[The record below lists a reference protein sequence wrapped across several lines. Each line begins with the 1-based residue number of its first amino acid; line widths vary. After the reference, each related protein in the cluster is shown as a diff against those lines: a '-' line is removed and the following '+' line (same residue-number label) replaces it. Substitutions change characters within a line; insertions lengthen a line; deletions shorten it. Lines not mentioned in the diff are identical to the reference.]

1 MFALYY
7 NVTPTYIPIHDNGRM
22 SRLARFE
29 RGGSCMK
36 ILEHRALRGPNRYS
50 RYPTIFMLL
59 DIGEFEDSPSDTLP
73 GFTDR
78 LIELVPSLHNHECS
92 VGEPGG
98 FFQRLRRGTWA
109 GHIVEHIAVELQC
122 LARMEVGFGK
132 TFDTSEHGI
141 YKVVYRYRVES
152 VGLLAGREAVALVE
166 ATAEKRFYD
175 IGTTVAQLK
184 ELREKDLLGPSTRSI
199 VEEAKQRGIPAMRLN
214 NVSLVQLG
222 YGSKQRR
229 IQATMTDRTSA
240 LGVEIADEKFRTKE
254 LLRRAGI
261 PTPKGSIV
269 ESIEEAVRVAEELG
283 YPVAVKPEVGN
294 HGRGI
299 TACVSSPEEL
309 GSAFESA
316 YRIFDSVIVEKS
328 LTGLDF
334 RVLAINGKLVAAALR
349 EPAHIVGDGAS
360 SISQLIDEV
369 NRDPRRGV
377 GHEKML
383 TAITV
388 DSMTERLL
396 SFRGLRL
403 DEKLPANEKLYLKS
417 TGNLSTGGTARD
429 VTDEVHQDVRRMCE
443 RIARIV
449 GMDCVGIDIVAPG
462 LDRPL
467 PHDSAGIVEVNAA
480 PGFRMHLDPTEGK
493 ARNVAKPFV
502 EMLFPSDVNFDVP
515 IVAVTG
521 TNGKTTTA
529 KLIAHALKY
538 SGKIVGFAGTTGV
551 EIDGIPIVSGD
562 YSGPDGA
569 GIVLSEPTVDH
580 AVLEVARGGIIRRGL
595 GFESCSVGVLLNVKE
610 DHIGVDGVEDLEELA
625 LVKSTVIEVVRDSGV
640 SVINADDPISIGLK
654 DRAGGE
660 LILFSLYPEQ
670 ETIVQHVRSG
680 GTAVVLEDGDVVIHS
695 PEPSVHLLSV
705 LDAPIT
711 LRGVAAFNIS
721 NVLAAVAAMH
731 GMGIPVDM
739 IRSGIR
745 TFHPSPTQ
753 NPGRMNLID
762 FVSFKVLLDYGH
774 NVPAVKALGS
784 TLPHITKGRKIVVA
798 HGTGNR
804 LDEHI
809 KMLGAT
815 LADVYDFIIVADA
828 DPRQRRP
835 GETPD
840 IVRAGVLETGF
851 AADRLEV
858 VNDPIEAI
866 DRAFAVVS
874 SGDLIVVQVDEV
886 KPMLNR
892 VMEHFERIVGTTP
905 SVKPRS

>member
-1 MFALYY
+1 M
-7 NVTPTYIPIHDNGRM
+7 
-22 SRLARFE
+22 E
-29 RGGSCMK
+29 

-59 DIGEFEDSPSDTLP
+59 DIGEFEDSPSDSLD

-78 LIELVPSLHNHECS
+78 LIELLPSLRSHECS
-92 VGEPGG
+92 VGEPSG
-98 FFQRLRRGTWA
+98 FIQRLRRGTWA
-109 GHIVEHIAVELQC
+109 GHIVEHVAVELQC

-132 TFDTSEHGI
+132 TFDTSEPGI

-152 VGLLAGREAVALVE
+152 VGLLAGREAVSLVE
-166 ATAEKRFYD
+166 AVAKKRSFD
-175 IGTTVAQLK
+175 IETCVAQLK
-184 ELREKDLLGPSTRSI
+184 DLREQDLLGPSTRSI

-214 NVSLVQLG
+214 NVSFVQLG
-222 YGSKQRR
+222 HGSKQRR

-254 LLRRAGI
+254 LLMRAGI
-261 PTPKGSIV
+261 PTPEGAVVDSL
-269 ESIEEAVRVAEELG
+269 EEAARVAEDLG

-294 HGRGI
+294 HGKGI
-299 TACVSSPEEL
+299 TAHVSNAEEL
-309 GSAFESA
+309 RTAFTAA
-316 YRIFDSVIVEKS
+316 YKFFDSVVVEKS
-328 LTGLDF
+328 LTGFDF
-334 RVLAINGKLVAAALR
+334 RVLVVNGNLVAAALR
-349 EPAHIVGDGAS
+349 EPAHVVGDGTS
-360 SISQLIDEV
+360 SIHRLIEEV
-369 NRDPRRGV
+369 NNDPRRGI

-396 SFRGLRL
+396 SFRGFEL
-403 DEKLPANEKLYLKS
+403 DQVLPANEKLYLKS

-429 VTDEVHQDVRRMCE
+429 VTDEIHQDVRLMCE

-449 GMDCVGIDIVAPG
+449 GMDCVGIDIVALG

-467 PHDSAGIVEVNAA
+467 TNGSAGIVEVNAA

-502 EMLFPSDVNFDVP
+502 EMLFPSDVSFDVP

-538 SGKIVGFAGTTGV
+538 SGKMVGFAGTTGV
-551 EIDGIPIVSGD
+551 EIDGITIAAGD
-562 YSGPDGA
+562 YSGPEGA
-569 GIVLSEPTVDH
+569 GIVLREPTVDH

-595 GFESCSVGVLLNVKE
+595 AFDSCSVGVLLNVKE

-640 SVINADDPISIGLK
+640 SVINADDPISVGLR
-654 DRAGGE
+654 DRAGGQP
-660 LILFSLYPEQ
+660 IFFSLNPAND
-670 ETIVQHVRSG
+670 TILRHVSSG
-680 GTAVVLEDGDVVIHS
+680 GTAVVLEEGFVVIHS
-695 PEPSVHLLSV
+695 PEPSVQLLPV
-705 LDAPIT
+705 TDAPIT

-721 NVLAAVAAMH
+721 NVLAAVAALH
-731 GMGIPVDM
+731 GLGIPIDM
-739 IRSGIR
+739 IRTGIS
-745 TFHPSPTQ
+745 TFHPSATQ

-762 FVSFKVLLDYGH
+762 FVSFKVILDYGH

-784 TLPHITKGRKIVVA
+784 ALPHITKGRKIVVA

-804 LDEHI
+804 PDEHI
-809 KMLGAT
+809 KAFGAA
-815 LADVYDFIIVADA
+815 LADVYNHLIVTDA
-828 DPRQRRP
+828 DPRNRSP
-835 GETPD
+835 GETPV
-840 IVRAGVLETGF
+840 IVQTGALETGI
-851 AADRLEV
+851 AEDKVEV

-866 DRAFAVVS
+866 DRAFSVVQ

-886 KPMLNR
+886 KPMLDR
-892 VMEHFERIVGTTP
+892 VMEHFERIVGTVP
-905 SVKPRS
+905 AVAAD